1 MRKSIKI
8 IGTFVLSAVL
18 FYLLTLFITN
28 PSLLPT
34 EEENKGAG
42 FKPVPLG
49 CIFSGTIEKNQP
61 LAFSLFKKGLPSDL
75 IYNLTQALSKAL
87 DLRKCKPGDFFT
99 LLATP
104 EHNLISFEYQNSLLE
119 KYRVVNKEGELVAY
133 SILVKLNRIVR
144 GLEGEIRSSLW
155 EGMRDKCESPEL
167 IMIFSDIFAW
177 EIDFLNEPQKGD
189 KFKLIYEVYEKEGKF
204 VSYGEVLAAEYEASG
219 TKHNAI
225 LYQDPKGRK
234 DYYDLTGKSLRK
246 TFLRSPLNYRRITSR
261 FSYSRF
267 HPVFKTYRPHYG
279 IDYAAPYGTPV
290 VSSADGIVIFAGWKK
305 GLGRV
310 VEVKHT
316 NGFITSYGH
325 LSSFAKGIRK
335 WKKVSQGEMIGRVG
349 ASGVTTGPHLDYRC
363 KVGGRYVNPLKMNLP
378 AAEPVKKIYLSDF
391 EVKKENLLYA
401 LSLLTNEPFFASTE

>member
-1 MRKSIKI
+1 MRNSLKI
-8 IGTFVLSAVL
+8 IGCFVLSTVL
-18 FYLLTLFITN
+18 FYLITFFTTN
-28 PSLLPT
+28 PSFLPREKET
-34 EEENKGAG
+34 EIYSSE
-42 FKPVPLG
+42 FSLG
-49 CIFSGTIEKNQP
+49 CIFSGTIQKNQP
-61 LAFSLFKKGLPSDL
+61 LAFSLFEKGLPSNL
-75 IYNLTQALSKAL
+75 IHKLTQTLSKVL
-87 DLRKCKPGDFFT
+87 DLRRCKPGDFFT
-99 LLATP
+99 LLTTADN
-104 EHNLISFEYQNSLLE
+104 NLISFEYQNGLLE
-119 KYRVVNKEGELVAY
+119 KYRVVNKDGELVAY
-133 SILVKLNRIVR
+133 TLPIKLNRIVR